1 MERDWLRTVDDQG
14 LTPLARVTS
23 CCHMALTEV
32 LLRREAEDRSVSLS
46 GSSTLHKAAYIGL
59 PEAVSVIL
67 NDGSDPNA
75 RDKYGEAPLHK
86 AARQGH
92 EKVVALLLQNGADP
106 NAADVFGLTPLHWTA
121 MLGHIQIT
129 DSLLD
134 NGADPDFLSEYLDYL
149 SPEDLARI
157 MGNIPV
163 LDLFARA
170 RGVS

>member
-1 MERDWLRTVDDQG
+1 MERDWLRTMDDEG
-14 LTPLARVTS
+14 LTPLVRVTGS
-23 CCHMALTEV
+23 CHMALTEV

-67 NDGSDPNA
+67 HDGANPNA

-92 EKVVALLLQNGADP
+92 KNVVAILLENGADP
-106 NAADVFGLTPLHWTA
+106 NATDVFGLTPLHWAA
-121 MLGHIQIT
+121 MVGHADIT
-129 DSLLD
+129 EILVEI
-134 NGADPDFLSEYLDYL
+134 GGDPDFLSEFLDYL
-149 SPEDLARI
+149 SPADLARI
-157 MGNIPV
+157 MGKERI
-163 LDLFARA
+163 LELFARA